1 MKMLKNRELR
11 QAIIIFILLL
21 IAPVFFS
28 LNHYYSQRTKLK
40 KELDI
45 ALKGIIRD
53 VGRSIEIGQLSFE
66 KIQSAIEERG
76 YIDSTYF
83 TDLATRYYAL
93 IPGVRAINWINSEG
107 IISIVYPYRSN
118 KPALGKSLFEH
129 PYAKETFKKA
139 YFTRTIQVTP
149 IIPLIQG
156 GDGIAF
162 YYPVISKGKLLG
174 FVNGVFNVDTLLIFS
189 THESWKEDFR
199 LIVKYGSTIIY
210 PFGIPKKIGKITET
224 ENLKIL
230 DKTWELVIIPTFSK
244 VLSTYDFYSLVGF
257 LGLFLLFSMI
267 VSTLYYKSRVR
278 ERRDLRITQRLSRI
292 VEESK
297 NVILITDE
305 EGNIVYGNRRSIKI
319 FGENIVGKNISKI
332 GFPLVDEEKYNIEV
346 IIPPDKYY
354 IVDVLKIKEDDGF
367 EYCYMAHDRKEIL
380 KERQELKRET
390 EFLKRY
396 DEIRLRILNEKS
408 FKRGVT
414 KALRML
420 NRVLYSK
427 GSALYIKSDDGKISL
442 FHYFAPPHIKLPY
455 EPDLDHPVTV
465 SILGNLKLNYEE
477 NGEKF
482 LSVPLFARGESVGSL
497 LLVLSPRFQEGELME
512 LIQHDLG
519 YFVYTQKLVEDLSS
533 HKKELE
539 LILSLA
545 KALAGTEDFH
555 KGLKKSASII
565 QKLTEADILMIGK
578 VFDEKKLLV
587 TYIHP
592 SGKIPVKVGDTLN
605 IQEYK
610 ILSSAINQWQPVK
623 IDSLLSLK
631 GGKLVEI
638 LKDSGIRSMLYYPL
652 LRTYE
657 HSYIFI
663 LGGYREEQFD
673 SRTIEEMEK
682 IDELIAPYIHIIEL
696 IEKLNRSKSLFEF
709 LYSFIKEAVDE
720 TEMSR
725 VDEILLEMLFKY
737 TKPEFAGLYDIDE
750 ENRIFKRLDYRI
762 NPELKGLE
770 EVLKQLPDFI
780 PFGKG
785 LISTAYERLF
795 PIIVEDTEKTKEFF
809 TYPEVTKFYTPLST
823 MVIPLMQHGGIKRL
837 ILLESKT
844 PYYFNKDYESVLEL
858 LLSTYRYLVE
868 LIRNREELAI
878 HLREMELIINNVNT
892 GIFIVDETF
901 TIVKANNT
909 IQEILEK
916 PSKELLGKKCFDVV
930 HHDRKPIPQCPLKNI
945 VVTGAP
951 KSEPEIIYEKT
962 LDKYL
967 KLQLIHLYTREGRGY
982 YLHTF
987 EDITDIKRYEE
998 LLYTLFETVVEL
1010 STAKSVDELSEK
1022 LKDSLSTMP
1031 RFEAIGFFLNYDD
1044 KLGRFGKVK
1053 YYENGEEKIP
1063 LPEGITQ
1070 LVQLTYLNKAAHYY
1084 MIPQDRDSIRENLGI
1099 DIKAKGTHVFYPL
1112 ISGEKTIGVLYLK
1125 LRGGTE
1131 LSLTEQEAISVLVR
1145 SISLAISNL
1154 NLIKDLDRAL
1164 ASLKKTYTETIKILA
1179 ETLDKREH
1187 ETQNHSQR
1195 VALIAVRIGMELNLP
1210 NNELVELY
1218 WGGLLHDIGKIAIPD
1233 AILLK
1238 TGNLTPTQWRIMRR
1252 HVEYGYEIV
1261 KHLEFLGKGRDVVHY
1276 HHERWDGTGYP
1287 DGLKDGMIPLLARI
1301 FAVADAYDAMTSDR
1315 PYQKARSHEEAVEE
1329 IKRNSGTQ
1337 FDPMVVD
1344 AFLKISKEELLEIR
1358 TKLEV
1363 RNMPEMK
1370 LFD

>member
-1 MKMLKNRELR
+1 MKMLKNREFG
-11 QAIIIFILLL
+11 QALIIFLLLL

-28 LNHYYSQRTKLK
+28 LNHYYSQRAKLK
-40 KELDI
+40 KELNI
-45 ALKGIIRD
+45 ALKGLIRD
-53 VGRSIEIGQLSFE
+53 VERSIEIGQLSFE

-76 YIDSTYF
+76 YVDSTYF
-83 TDLATRYYAL
+83 TDLATRYYLL

-107 IISIVYPYRSN
+107 VISIVYPYISN
-118 KPALGKSLFEH
+118 KPALGKSLFQH

-139 YFTRTIQVTP
+139 YFTRTVQVTP
-149 IIPLIQG
+149 IIPLLQG

-162 YYPVISKGKLLG
+162 YYPVVSKGKLLG
-174 FVNGVFNVDTLLIFS
+174 FVNGVFNIDTLLIFS
-189 THESWKEDFR
+189 SHESWREDFR
-199 LIVKYGSTIIY
+199 LIVKYGSTVLY
-210 PFGIPKKIGKITET
+210 PFGVPKKIGKITKT
-224 ENLKIL
+224 GNLKIL
-230 DKTWELVIIPTFSK
+230 DKTWELVVIPTSSK

-257 LGLFLLFSMI
+257 FGLFLLFSMA
-267 VSTLYYKSRVR
+267 VSILYYKSQIR
-278 ERRDLRITQRLSRI
+278 EKRDLRIKQRLSRI

-305 EGNIVYGNRRSIKI
+305 EGNIVYANRKSTTI
-319 FGENIVGKNISKI
+319 FGQDIIGKNITEI
-332 GFPLVDEEKYNIEV
+332 GFHQVKDEKFNMEV

-354 IVDVLKIKEDDGF
+354 IVDVLKIKEDSGY

-380 KERQELKRET
+380 KERQELKLET

-420 NRVLYSK
+420 NRLLYSK
-427 GSALYIKSDDGKISL
+427 GAALYIKNNGKITL
-442 FHYFAPPHIKLPY
+442 FHYFAPANIKLPQ
-455 EPDLDHPVTV
+455 EPGLDHPITV

-497 LLVLSPRFQEGELME
+497 LLVLSPRFQEGELLE

-519 YFVYTQKLVEDLSS
+519 YFVYTQKLIEDLHS

-545 KALAGTEDFH
+545 KALAGIEDFH
-555 KGLKKSASII
+555 KGLKKSASVI
-565 QKLTEADILMIGK
+565 QKLTGADIIMIGK
-578 VFDEKKLLV
+578 VFDEKRLLV
-587 TYIHP
+587 THIHL
-592 SGKIPVKVGDTLN
+592 SGKIPIKIGDTLN
-605 IQEYK
+605 IKEYK
-610 ILSSAINQWQPVK
+610 ILSSVVKQWQPVK
-623 IDSLLSLK
+623 IDSLLALK
-631 GGKLVEI
+631 GGILVDT
-638 LKDSGIRSMLYYPL
+638 LKDSGIKSVLYYPL

-663 LGGYREEQFD
+663 LGGFKTNQFN
-673 SRTIEEMEK
+673 SKTIEEMEK
-682 IDELIAPYIHIIEL
+682 IDELIAPYIHIVEL
-696 IEKLNRSKSLFEF
+696 IEKLNRSKSLFQF
-709 LYSFIKEAVDE
+709 LYSFIKEAADE
-720 TEMSR
+720 SKMEK

-737 TKPEFAGLYDIDE
+737 TRPEYAGLYEIDE
-750 ENRIFKRLDYRI
+750 ENRLFKRLTYKI

-770 EVLKQLPDFI
+770 KILKQLPDFI

-785 LISTAYERLF
+785 LISTAYERLS

-809 TYPEVTKFYTPLST
+809 TYPEVTKFYTPASL
-823 MVIPLMQHGGIKRL
+823 MVIPLLQHGETKRL

-858 LLSTYRYLVE
+858 LLSTYRYLAE

-901 TIVKANNT
+901 TIAKANNA
-909 IQEILEK
+909 IQEILGK

-962 LDKYL
+962 LNKYL
-967 KLQLIHLYTREGRGY
+967 KLQLVHLYSKEGKGY

-1010 STAKSVDELSEK
+1010 STAKSVDDLAEK
-1022 LKDSLSTMP
+1022 LKDSFFLMT

-1044 KLGRFGKVK
+1044 KMERFSKIKYFEKGK
-1053 YYENGEEKIP
+1053 EEIP
-1063 LPEGITQ
+1063 LPKGISE
-1070 LVQLTYLNKAAHYY
+1070 LVKLTYLNQAAHYY
-1084 MIPQDRDSIRENLGI
+1084 MIPQDSDSMRENLGI
-1099 DIKAKGTHVFYPL
+1099 EIKSKGTHVFYPL
-1112 ISGEKTIGVLYLK
+1112 ISGEKAIGVLYLK
-1125 LRGGTE
+1125 LREGTE

-1145 SISLAISNL
+1145 SISLALSNL
-1154 NLIKDLDRAL
+1154 NLIKDLDKAL
-1164 ASLKKTYTETIKILA
+1164 TSLKKTYTETIKILA

-1187 ETQNHSQR
+1187 ETKNHSQR
-1195 VALIAVRIGMELNLP
+1195 VALLAVRIGMELNLHQ
-1210 NNELVELY
+1210 NELVELY

-1238 TGNLTPTQWRIMRR
+1238 TGKLTPTEWRIMRR

-1261 KHLEFLGKGRDVVHY
+1261 KHLEFLGKGRDVIHY

-1287 DGLKDGMIPLLARI
+1287 EGLKDGIIPLLARI
-1301 FAVADAYDAMTSDR
+1301 FAVADAYDAMISDR

-1363 RNMPEMK
+1363 KNMPEMK